1 METFARIAERDSF
14 LEEPLLRSEG
24 MARRVIGQLGLMDAA
39 LSRRGGSGED
49 GLSALSSLV
58 DWSRFATLLNG
69 IHAAKKGEAS
79 YPPLMMFKV
88 LLLQR
93 WHGLSDPAMEA
104 ALSDRLSFM
113 RFAGMS
119 LEDASPDHTT
129 IWRFRQALGAEGLL
143 ERLLGELNRQL
154 DAHGLLVKQGTLIDA
169 SVVTSAARRPRM
181 EEDKVSA
188 TDPEARFGT
197 TNERRRF
204 SFGYK
209 LHVAVDA
216 GSGLVR
222 ALQVTPANVQE
233 VTVAPAL
240 LAHADGLVLGDRGY
254 DSDPL
259 RAQVNARG
267 LEDGLMRR
275 RRGRDLTP
283 AEVARNHAL
292 SLQRRAVESLFGT
305 MKRSYGLGRMRA
317 FTLLRNAI
325 DLTLFAIA
333 FNLRRWRVLATG

>member
-1 METFARIAERDSF
+1 M
-14 LEEPLLRSEG
+14 P
-24 MARRVIGQLGLMDAA
+24 RRLIGQLGMMDGAVW
-39 LSRRGGSGED
+39 RRGNRGED
-49 GLSALSSLV
+49 GLLGLSGLV
-58 DWSRFATLLNG
+58 DWARFEELLCG

-104 ALSDRLSFM
+104 ALSDRLSFL
-113 RFAGMS
+113 RFAGLS
-119 LEDASPDHTT
+119 LEDATPDHTT

-143 ERLLGELNRQL
+143 QRLLDELNLQL
-154 DAHGLLVKQGTLIDA
+154 DAHGVLIKQGTLIDA
-169 SVVTSAARRPRM
+169 SVVTSAARRPRVG
-181 EEDKVSA
+181 EEQVSPV
-188 TDPEARFGT
+188 DGDARFGT

-204 SFGYK
+204 VFGYK

-222 ALQVTPANVQE
+222 GLKVTPANVQD

-240 LAHADGLVLGDRGY
+240 LAYADGELLGDRGY

-259 RAQVNARG
+259 RAVAARRG
-267 LEDGLMRR
+267 LADGLMRR
-275 RRGRDLTP
+275 RRGRELTP
-283 AEVARNHAL
+283 AEVERNHAL
-292 SLQRRAVESLFGT
+292 ALKRRPVEALFGT
-305 MKRSYGLGRMRA
+305 MKRSYRLGRMRA
-317 FTLLRNAI
+317 FTLLRNTM

>member
-1 METFARIAERDSF
+1 
-14 LEEPLLRSEG
+14 
-24 MARRVIGQLGLMDAA
+24 MDAS
-39 LSRRGGSGED
+39 LSRRADRGED
-49 GLSALSSLV
+49 GLSAISVLV
-58 DWSRFATLLNG
+58 DWTKFEHVLSA

-113 RFAGMS
+113 RFAGLS
-119 LEDASPDHTT
+119 LEDATPDHTT

-143 ERLLGELNRQL
+143 DRLLGELSRQL
-154 DAHGLLVKQGTLIDA
+154 DQHGLFIKQGTLIDA

-188 TDPEARFGT
+188 TDPDARFGT

-204 SFGYK
+204 VFGYK

-222 ALQVTPANVQE
+222 TVQVTPANVQD

-254 DSDPL
+254 DSDRL
-259 RAQVNARG
+259 RRAVRERG
-267 LEDGLMRR
+267 LQDGLMRKR
-275 RRGRDLTP
+275 HGRELTA

-292 SLQRRAVESLFGT
+292 SLERRAVEALFGT
-305 MKRSYGLGRMRA
+305 MKRSYRLGRMRA
-317 FTLLRNAI
+317 FTLLRNTI

-333 FNLRRWRVLATG
+333 FNLRRWRVLVTG

>member
-1 METFARIAERDSF
+1 M
-14 LEEPLLRSEG
+14 P
-24 MARRVIGQLGLMDAA
+24 RRLIGQLGFMDAA
-39 LSRRGGSGED
+39 VSRRGEGGED
-49 GLSALSSLV
+49 GLSGLLRLV
-58 DWSRFATLLNG
+58 DWSRFEALLSG
-69 IHAAKKGEAS
+69 IHAARKGEAS

-104 ALSDRLSFM
+104 ALADRLSFM
-113 RFAGMS
+113 RFAGLS
-119 LEDASPDHTT
+119 LQDATPDHTT
-129 IWRFRQALGAEGLL
+129 IWRFRQALGADGLL
-143 ERLLGELNRQL
+143 DRLLCELNRQL
-154 DAHGLLVKQGTLIDA
+154 EAQGLLIKQGTLIDA

-181 EEDKVSA
+181 EEDKVSPV
-188 TDPEARFGT
+188 DSDARFGT

-204 SFGYK
+204 AFGYK

-222 ALQVTPANVQE
+222 TLKVTPANVQE

-240 LAHADGLVLGDRGY
+240 LAHADGLLLGDRGY
-254 DSDPL
+254 DSEEL
-259 RAQVNARG
+259 RRAAIKRG
-267 LEDGLMRR
+267 LKDGLMRR
-275 RRGRDLTP
+275 RRGHELTA

-292 SLQRRAVESLFGT
+292 SLKRRAVEALFGT
-305 MKRSYGLGRMRA
+305 RKRSYRLGRMRA